1 MRKNK
6 TRYKPIPSGF
16 AKNGHLILNFHRK
29 IVFLDERSNKQNVK
43 LDDKRSE
50 IFRDQYKNYPK
61 IESKSYLEHKCD
73 NDKHKI
79 E

>member
-16 AKNGHLILNFHRK
+16 VENGHLIINFHRK
-29 IVFLDERSNKQNVK
+29 FIFLDERSDKQNVK

-50 IFRDQYKNYPK
+50 IIRDQYKNYPK

-73 NDKHKI
+73 NDIHKI